1 MKTFKEFSMT
11 ERVDWDKYDSPYG
24 GRHGKEF
31 DKRLSWET
39 EKEKYKNS
47 QKPASSKKESTIVE
61 FDTPQI
67 YCDMDGVIADFLK
80 FTSSHLGHPFK
91 DEYWKDLPDD
101 TFYQLPLMPDARK
114 LWGFISK
121 YNPFIL
127 TAIPRSGRGPIS
139 KRAAGDKKRWMKKH
153 FGVPE
158 NRVYAVSRVDK
169 AQFAKDGRDGRP
181 NLLIDDHAKNIQ
193 AFTKIGGLGIVHT
206 SASNTIAEMKKLGY
220 K

>member
-139 KRAAGDKKRWMKKH
+139 KRAADDKKRWMKKH

>member
-31 DKRLSWET
+31 DKRLSWKK
-39 EKEKYKNS
+39 EKEKYTNS

-139 KRAAGDKKRWMKKH
+139 KRAADDKKKWMKKH

>member
-11 ERVDWDKYDSPYG
+11 EKVDWKKYDSPYG

-101 TFYQLPLMPDARK
+101 TFYQLPPMPDAKK
-114 LWGFISK
+114 LWGFISR

-139 KRAAGDKKRWMKKH
+139 KRAADDKKRWMKKH

-158 NRVYAVSRVDK
+158 NRIYAVSRVDK

>member
-1 MKTFKEFSMT
+1 MPWKKEK
-11 ERVDWDKYDSPYG
+11 DKY
-24 GRHGKEF
+24 
-31 DKRLSWET
+31 T
-39 EKEKYKNS
+39 
-47 QKPASSKKESTIVE
+47 KKESSIVE

-139 KRAAGDKKRWMKKH
+139 KRAADDKKKWMKKH

-193 AFTKIGGLGIVHT
+193 SFTKIGGLGIVHT

>member
-1 MKTFKEFSMT
+1 MKTFK
-11 ERVDWDKYDSPYG
+11 DY
-24 GRHGKEF
+24 
-31 DKRLSWET
+31 
-39 EKEKYKNS
+39 
-47 QKPASSKKESTIVE
+47 IVE

-101 TFYQLPLMPDARK
+101 TFYQLPLMPDAKK

-139 KRAAGDKKRWMKKH
+139 KRAADDKKKWMKKH

-193 AFTKIGGLGIVHT
+193 AFTKTGGLGIVHT

>member
-1 MKTFKEFSMT
+1 MKRFKEYL
-11 ERVDWDKYDSPYG
+11 EEKVDWEKYDSPYG

-31 DKRLSWET
+31 DKRLSWKK
-39 EKEKYKNS
+39 EKEKYTNS

-139 KRAAGDKKRWMKKH
+139 KRAADDKKRWMKKH

>member
-1 MKTFKEFSMT
+1 MKRFKEYL
-11 ERVDWDKYDSPYG
+11 EEKVDWEKYDSPYG

-31 DKRLSWET
+31 DKRLPWKK
-39 EKEKYKNS
+39 EKEKYTNS

-139 KRAAGDKKRWMKKH
+139 KRAADDKKKWMKKH

>member
-101 TFYQLPLMPDARK
+101 TFYQLPPMPDAKK
-114 LWGFISK
+114 LWGFISR

-139 KRAAGDKKRWMKKH
+139 KRAADDKKRWMKKH

-158 NRVYAVSRVDK
+158 NRIYAVSRVDK

>member
-1 MKTFKEFSMT
+1 MKRFKEYL
-11 ERVDWDKYDSPYG
+11 EEKVDWEKYDSPYG

-31 DKRLSWET
+31 DKRLSWKK
-39 EKEKYKNS
+39 EKEKYTNS

-139 KRAAGDKKRWMKKH
+139 KRAADDKKKWMKKH

>member
-11 ERVDWDKYDSPYG
+11 EKVKWDEYDTPYG

-39 EKEKYKNS
+39 EKEKYKKS
-47 QKPASSKKESTIVE
+47 QKPASLKKESIVE
-61 FDTPQI
+61 FDSPTI
-67 YCDMDGVIADFLK
+67 YCDMDGVLADFVK
-80 FTSSHLGHPFK
+80 FTSTYLGHPFK

-101 TFYQLPLMPDARK
+101 LFYQLPLMPDAKK

-139 KRAAGDKKRWMKKH
+139 KRAASDKKMWMKKH

-158 NRVYAVSRVDK
+158 NRIYAVTRVNK
-169 AQFAKDGRDGRP
+169 SQFAKDGRDGRP
-181 NLLIDDHAKNIQ
+181 NLLIDDHSKNIK
-193 AFTKIGGLGIVHT
+193 AFQSAGGLGIIHT
-206 SASNTIAEMKKLGY
+206 SASKTIAEMKKLGY

>member
-139 KRAAGDKKRWMKKH
+139 KRAADDKKRWMKKH

-158 NRVYAVSRVDK
+158 NKVYAVSRVDK